1 MKLNIILHRKFSLLP
16 TPLYSL
22 LLCRSAPFM
31 PECRSAYSLAD
42 YTLISFWWSQV
53 CHHQS
58 ADMPHALAMCWSV
71 VCMSNGGRGK
81 LQTVL
86 ISYASHVAS
95 STNRRYLIEI
105 LITVGTH
112 SHTHTHAYCIC
123 IYTVAYHDQNYGA
136 LFTSSGRA
144 VCGNHAFCLSLS
156 LKRYYFDFVA
166 LKCPTLSAS
175 TRMGSQYYLLSCSLC
190 VCLCN

>member
-1 MKLNIILHRKFSLLP
+1 MNMPFIKANKNRYTWSWISSYIGKFP
-16 TPLYSL
+16 YSL
-22 LLCRSAPFM
+22 LRSTPSFYAGVRLS
-31 PECRSAYSLAD
+31 CWSAYSLAD

-58 ADMPHALAMCWSV
+58 ADMPHAQAMCWSV

-112 SHTHTHAYCIC
+112 SHTHIHTHVLYLYIHCGIAWPE
-123 IYTVAYHDQNYGA
+123 
-136 LFTSSGRA
+136 LSSLLQDVLCVGTMP
-144 VCGNHAFCLSLS
+144 
-156 LKRYYFDFVA
+156 FVFG
-166 LKCPTLSAS
+166 C
-175 TRMGSQYYLLSCSLC
+175 LLSVITLTS
-190 VCLCN
+190 

>member
-1 MKLNIILHRKFSLLP
+1 MNMPFIKANKNRYTWSWISSYIGKFP
-16 TPLYSL
+16 YSL
-22 LLCRSAPFM
+22 LRSTHSFYAGVLLL
-31 PECRSAYSLAD
+31 CRSAYSLAD

-58 ADMPHALAMCWSV
+58 ADMPHAQAMCWSV
-71 VCMSNGGRGK
+71 VCISNGEGGRGK

-112 SHTHTHAYCIC
+112 SHTHTR
-123 IYTVAYHDQNYGA
+123 TVFVYSRTLWHSMTTE
-136 LFTSSGRA
+136 LWSSLHFFRTCC
-144 VCGNHAFCLSLS
+144 VWEPC
-156 LKRYYFDFVA
+156 
-166 LKCPTLSAS
+166 
-175 TRMGSQYYLLSCSLC
+175 LLSFVVS
-190 VCLCN
+190 

>member
-1 MKLNIILHRKFSLLP
+1 MKLNIILHRKISLLP
-16 TPLYSL
+16 TSL
-22 LLCRSAPFM
+22 LLCVAPFM
-31 PECRSAYSLAD
+31 RRSAYSLAD

-58 ADMPHALAMCWSV
+58 ADMPHAQAMCWSV
-71 VCMSNGGRGK
+71 VCIGRRGRAE

-112 SHTHTHAYCIC
+112 RHTHCGIAWPE
-123 IYTVAYHDQNYGA
+123 
-136 LFTSSGRA
+136 LWSSLHFLRTCC
-144 VCGNHAFCLSLS
+144 VWEPCLLSLVVS
-156 LKRYYFDFVA
+156 YA
-166 LKCPTLSAS
+166 LLLWLRTIKMPNSASASAS
-175 TRMGSQYYLLSCSLC
+175 TRCEYPHGQPVLPLELQFM
-190 VCLCN
+190 CLPL